1 MDTLGDYA
9 MLVGFDQQLDYV
21 EQMLQ
26 KADKYNIRLVTQIDN
41 LKNLVQA
48 NQNILHNLQS
58 NEAHMKALLEDN
70 QKAELHAKM
79 ISCAKRLKRKLL
91 VTVSLLDELEA
102 EDSPIDCK
110 EDQGSE
116 SSLSQQMNGLGPS
129 LVSIGNELKS
139 LSEDKLNEIREASL
153 LSQSSCKGSS
163 KERRCW
169 THCRTLNQNDLHAKE
184 LMELRKATELLF
196 QAFNQSNSVTVEII
210 YRNHIMERGTLN

>member
-79 ISCAKRLKRKLL
+79 ISCAKRLKRKMSLRPRIAPL
-91 VTVSLLDELEA
+91 TVRR
-102 EDSPIDCK
+102 IRV
-110 EDQGSE
+110 
-116 SSLSQQMNGLGPS
+116 PS
-129 LVSIGNELKS
+129 
-139 LSEDKLNEIREASL
+139 RA
-153 LSQSSCKGSS
+153 CHS
-163 KERRCW
+163 K
-169 THCRTLNQNDLHAKE
+169 
-184 LMELRKATELLF
+184 
-196 QAFNQSNSVTVEII
+196 
-210 YRNHIMERGTLN
+210 